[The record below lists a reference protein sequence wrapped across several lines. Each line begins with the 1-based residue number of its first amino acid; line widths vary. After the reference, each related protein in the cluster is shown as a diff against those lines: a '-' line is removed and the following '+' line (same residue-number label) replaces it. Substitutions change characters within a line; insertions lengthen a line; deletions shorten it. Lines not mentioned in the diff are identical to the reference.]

1 MKKPDAF
8 LYVKS
13 GAMEHRQLDFTD
25 NIQSLLGMGFTPHA
39 LFRNPGNTVL
49 VDSAVLTLVI
59 NALERDAMEGRT
71 IRGEIL
77 DELKSSI
84 DKLN

>member
-13 GAMEHRQLDFTD
+13 GVIEHRQLDFMN
-25 NIQSLLGMGFTPHA
+25 NIQPLLCMGFTPHA
-39 LFRNPGNTVL
+39 LFRKPENTVL
-49 VDSAVLTLVI
+49 VDRAVLSLVI
-59 NALERDAMEGRT
+59 NALERDAIEGRS

-84 DKLN
+84 GKLN